1 MSGRNWQ
8 EATTARPILYSFR
21 RCPYAMR
28 ARLSLLASGTAVE
41 LREVKLSAKPDHLLE
56 ISPKGTVPV
65 LLLDDGEVI
74 EESLDIMHWA
84 LARSDPDGW
93 LEREDSDLIASID
106 GPFKHA
112 LDRYKYPDR
121 HGSDPLEHRA
131 AGLAML
137 RDLEERLGR
146 HSNLSGGTM
155 GLTDAAIMP
164 FVRQFA
170 MTDRDWFDAQDL
182 PRLQS
187 WLDSHLASDLFAR
200 CMVRPKP
207 WQPGDEPVIFGAS

>member
-28 ARLSLLASGTAVE
+28 ARLAIVASGTEVE
-41 LREVKLSAKPDHLLE
+41 LREVKLSAKPEHQLA

-65 LLLDDGEVI
+65 LLLEDGTVI

-84 LARSDPDGW
+84 LGRSDPDGW
-93 LEREDSDLIASID
+93 LEREDSALIARND
-106 GPFKHA
+106 EPFKHA

-131 AGLAML
+131 DGLAML
-137 RDLEERLGR
+137 RDLEERLAG
-146 HSNLSGGTM
+146 HSNLCGDAM
-155 GLTDAAIMP
+155 GLTDAAVMP

-170 MTDRDWFDAQDL
+170 MTDRDWFDAQTL
-182 PRLQS
+182 PHLQS
-187 WLDSHLASDLFAR
+187 WLDRHLASDLFAR

-207 WQPGDEPVIFGAS
+207 WEPGDEPVFFGAS

>member
-1 MSGRNWQ
+1 MSGRNWR
-8 EATTARPILYSFR
+8 EATAPRPILYSFR

-28 ARLSLLASGTAVE
+28 ARLALLASGTGVE
-41 LREVKLSAKPDHLLE
+41 LREVKLSDKPDHLLE

-65 LLLDDGEVI
+65 LVLEDGEVI

-84 LARSDPDGW
+84 LARSDPYGW
-93 LEREDSDLIASID
+93 LEGEDADLIARND

-131 AGLAML
+131 DGLAML
-137 RDLEERLGR
+137 RDLEDRLAR
-146 HSNLSGGTM
+146 HSSLSGDAM

-170 MTDRDWFDAQDL
+170 MTDRAWFDAQTL
-182 PRLQS
+182 PHLRA
-187 WLDSHLASDLFAR
+187 WLDRHLASDLFAR

-207 WQPGDEPVIFGAS
+207 WKPGDEPIVFGAP

>member
-1 MSGRNWQ
+1 M
-8 EATTARPILYSFR
+8 ARPILYSFR

-28 ARLSLLASGTAVE
+28 ARLALLASGTEVE
-41 LREVKLSAKPDHLLE
+41 LREVKLSAKPDHLLV

-65 LLLDDGEVI
+65 LLLDDGTVI

-84 LARSDPDGW
+84 LGRSDPDGW
-93 LEREDSDLIASID
+93 LEREDADLIARND

-121 HGSDPLEHRA
+121 HDCDPLEHRA
-131 AGLAML
+131 HGLAML
-137 RDLEERLGR
+137 RDLEERLARQSG
-146 HSNLSGGTM
+146 LSGDVM

-170 MTDRDWFDAQDL
+170 MTDRDWFDAQTL
-182 PRLQS
+182 PHLQA
-187 WLDSHLASDLFAR
+187 WLNRHLASDLFAR
-200 CMVRPKP
+200 CMVRPEP
-207 WQPGDEPVIFGAS
+207 WQPGDEPIVFGAT